1 MARLSPLLK
10 VMRQLLLMAML
21 SLPLMATRR
30 NPPMAMQLLPAKVK
44 VPEMKEQGVSARLL
58 QALQCDRFHLK
69 PRAPHSQL
77 CAQLP
82 PLP

>member
-1 MARLSPLLK
+1 MARLSLLLK

-69 PRAPHSQL
+69 PRAPHSPL
-77 CAQLP
+77 RAQLP